1 MAGPDRG
8 GAPADPPLE
17 IGPRDLAGWRDAGA
31 PHAVLDVREPWEVA
45 ICGLDGAITLPLG
58 RLLDGADEETVAPLP
73 RDRPLVVLCHHGRR
87 SLAATLHLRRRGL
100 ANAVNLAGGIDAW
113 AATVDPRMPRY

>member
-17 IGPRDLAGWRDAGA
+17 IGPQDLAEWRDAGV

-45 ICGLDGAITLPLG
+45 ICALDAAIALPLG
-58 RLLDGADEETVAPLP
+58 RLLDGAGTVAPLP

-87 SLAATLHLRRRGL
+87 SLAATLHLRSRGF

-113 AATVDPRMPRY
+113 AVTVDPRTPRY